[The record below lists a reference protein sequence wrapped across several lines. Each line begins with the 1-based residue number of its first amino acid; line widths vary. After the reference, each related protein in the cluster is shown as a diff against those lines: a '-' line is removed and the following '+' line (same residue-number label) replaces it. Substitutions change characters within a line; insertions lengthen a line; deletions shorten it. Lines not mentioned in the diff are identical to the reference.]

1 MCPRCRKPLRVALK
15 ATSDSGIFEG
25 VGAFKAGQT
34 FVPRIDGFGGA
45 LLDVTNLM
53 GKVTFESVRWF
64 GRNSRCWT
72 PSFEGFAM
80 IDDMPRLK
88 EAMEQMD
95 AEDPTV
101 AQAAKDRAAQT
112 LSDAKLNFAK
122 MAELIEQRR
131 LLLRPRIVAGIKRM
145 DQPGMLGDAA
155 FRDTGSALRREGQSF
170 RQIAEAI
177 ERTDRPA
184 PQYEDPVQRSEP
196 PYQMP
201 NEPGRPAWLRA
212 LALVASIVFFPLL
225 HPIRFLAIA
234 LLALFLFY
242 ALRGCV
248 PSGQQ
253 ALGYFDGVAAVRDS
267 AGKAMSS
274 VSSSVS
280 SFVNEYILRKPK
292 GAPPTTTPAAPNPS
306 PPAAAPPSAIP
317 SAAPAT
323 APASPATAPAP
334 SSNAP
339 AAPAT
344 APAPPANA
352 PAAAAP
358 PSAAPSA
365 PSAAPAG
372 PPVSTPRRDAR
383 GEPPSKSGANRG
395 AAREDRDP
403 RSRCCAPF
411 EDDRPRIEDN
421 RPRIDD
427 RPRSFQDIIPEGIRR
442 HSRTAGRCFG
452 GVGGCSWG
460 GSRY

>member
-1 MCPRCRKPLRVALK
+1 
-15 ATSDSGIFEG
+15 
-25 VGAFKAGQT
+25 
-34 FVPRIDGFGGA
+34 
-45 LLDVTNLM
+45 
-53 GKVTFESVRWF
+53 
-64 GRNSRCWT
+64 
-72 PSFEGFAM
+72 M

-184 PQYEDPVQRSEP
+184 PYYEDPVQTSAPLRQMTSEP
-196 PYQMP
+196 GP
-201 NEPGRPAWLRA
+201 PAWLRA
-212 LALVASIVFFPLL
+212 LAFVASIVFFPLL

-234 LLALFLFY
+234 LLATFLFY
-242 ALRGCV
+242 TLRGFV
-248 PSGQQ
+248 PSSQQ
-253 ALGYFDGVAAVRDS
+253 ALGYFDGVAAVRRSVDT
-267 AGKAMSS
+267 AM
-274 VSSSVS
+274 SSVS
-280 SFVNEYILRKPK
+280 SFVNEHVLRQSKEATATPTPTPP
-292 GAPPTTTPAAPNPS
+292 APIPPPPT
-306 PPAAAPPSAIP
+306 AAPPSPAP

-323 APASPATAPAP
+323 APAVPAPSPNAPAAPATAPAP

-339 AAPAT
+339 AAPA
-344 APAPPANA
+344 
-352 PAAAAP
+352 P
-358 PSAAPSA
+358 PSAAPA
-365 PSAAPAG
+365 PPLEAPAG
-372 PPVSTPRRDAR
+372 PPVLTPRRDAR
-383 GEPPSKSGANRG
+383 GAPPSKSAANRG

-403 RSRCCAPF
+403 WSRCCAPF
-411 EDDRPRIEDN
+411 QDDRPRIED
-421 RPRIDD
+421 D
-427 RPRSFQDIIPEGIRR
+427 RPRTFEDIIPEGIRR
-442 HSRTAGRCFG
+442 HSRTAGPCSG
-452 GVGGCSWG
+452 GVGGCTWG

>member
-1 MCPRCRKPLRVALK
+1 
-15 ATSDSGIFEG
+15 
-25 VGAFKAGQT
+25 
-34 FVPRIDGFGGA
+34 
-45 LLDVTNLM
+45 
-53 GKVTFESVRWF
+53 
-64 GRNSRCWT
+64 
-72 PSFEGFAM
+72 M

-112 LSDAKLNFAK
+112 LSDAKLNFSK

-131 LLLRPRIVAGIKRM
+131 LLLRPRIVSGIKRM

-184 PQYEDPVQRSEP
+184 PQYEDPVQTSAPLRQMASEP
-196 PYQMP
+196 GPP
-201 NEPGRPAWLRA
+201 TWLRT
-212 LALVASIVFFPLL
+212 LAFVASIVFFPLL

-234 LLALFLFY
+234 LLAMLLFY
-242 ALRGCV
+242 GLRGFV
-248 PSGQQ
+248 PSGRQ

-267 AGKAMSS
+267 VDKAM
-274 VSSSVS
+274 SSVS
-280 SFVNEYILRKPK
+280 SFVNEYILRQSKEAPAT
-292 GAPPTTTPAAPNPS
+292 APPAPIPS
-306 PPAAAPPSAIP
+306 PPAAAPSPPSPIP

-323 APASPATAPAP
+323 APAPPATAPAP
-334 SSNAP
+334 SANPP
-339 AAPAT
+339 AAP
-344 APAPPANA
+344 
-352 PAAAAP
+352 AP
-358 PSAAPSA
+358 PSAAPA
-365 PSAAPAG
+365 PPSAAPAG
-372 PPVSTPRRDAR
+372 PPVSTPPRDAR
-383 GEPPSKSGANRG
+383 GAPPSKSAANRG

-403 RSRCCAPF
+403 WSRCCAPF
-411 EDDRPRIEDN
+411 EDDRPRIEDD

-442 HSRTAGRCFG
+442 HSRTAGSCFG

-460 GSRY
+460 GSQY

>member
-1 MCPRCRKPLRVALK
+1 
-15 ATSDSGIFEG
+15 
-25 VGAFKAGQT
+25 
-34 FVPRIDGFGGA
+34 
-45 LLDVTNLM
+45 
-53 GKVTFESVRWF
+53 
-64 GRNSRCWT
+64 
-72 PSFEGFAM
+72 M

-95 AEDPTV
+95 AEDPSV

-155 FRDTGSALRREGQSF
+155 FRDTGSALRKEGQSF

-196 PYQMP
+196 LRRMAS
-201 NEPGRPAWLRA
+201 EPGRPAWLRA

-234 LLALFLFY
+234 LLALLLY
-242 ALRGCV
+242 YGLRGFV

-253 ALGYFDGVAAVRDS
+253 ALRYFDGVAAVRDS

-280 SFVNEYILRKPK
+280 SFVNEYILRRSTE
-292 GAPPTTTPAAPNPS
+292 APPPTPAAPIPS
-306 PPAAAPPSAIP
+306 PPAAAPSATP

-339 AAPAT
+339 AAPAS

-358 PSAAPSA
+358 PSAAPA
-365 PSAAPAG
+365 PPSAAPAG

-383 GEPPSKSGANRG
+383 GAPPSKPAANRG
-395 AAREDRDP
+395 AAREDRDSL
-403 RSRCCAPF
+403 SRCCAPF
-411 EDDRPRIEDN
+411 ENDRPRIEDD
-421 RPRIDD
+421 RSRIDD
-427 RPRSFQDIIPEGIRR
+427 RPRSFQDIILEGIRR

>member
-1 MCPRCRKPLRVALK
+1 MRRRR
-15 ATSDSGIFEG
+15 S
-25 VGAFKAGQT
+25 
-34 FVPRIDGFGGA
+34 
-45 LLDVTNLM
+45 
-53 GKVTFESVRWF
+53 
-64 GRNSRCWT
+64 
-72 PSFEGFAM
+72 GFAM
-80 IDDMPRLK
+80 IDDMSRLK

-234 LLALFLFY
+234 LLGLFLFY

-280 SFVNEYILRKPK
+280 SFVNEYILRKPR
-292 GAPPTTTPAAPNPS
+292 GRRRRRRPPPQTRRLRPRRRRPQSRRLLLPPHRPPPQPRPLLPRMRRLLLPPRPLLPPTHRLLPHRPRRLPQLHRLPLQVHRFQRRVATRGVNPLQSREPTVARRGRIAIPGLVAAHPSKTIARASKTIVRASTIARALSRTLYRKGSAAIPARQGGVSVAS
-306 PPAAAPPSAIP
+306 AAAPGAVVDTELLPRRLRFLPGERGDECLEPRCSTSFWVFWVSLSGLSFSYWISGTPSA
-317 SAAPAT
+317 
-323 APASPATAPAP
+323 
-334 SSNAP
+334 SS
-339 AAPAT
+339 
-344 APAPPANA
+344 
-352 PAAAAP
+352 
-358 PSAAPSA
+358 
-365 PSAAPAG
+365 
-372 PPVSTPRRDAR
+372 
-383 GEPPSKSGANRG
+383 
-395 AAREDRDP
+395 
-403 RSRCCAPF
+403 
-411 EDDRPRIEDN
+411 
-421 RPRIDD
+421 
-427 RPRSFQDIIPEGIRR
+427 EGS
-442 HSRTAGRCFG
+442 HEQ
-452 GVGGCSWG
+452 
-460 GSRY
+460 